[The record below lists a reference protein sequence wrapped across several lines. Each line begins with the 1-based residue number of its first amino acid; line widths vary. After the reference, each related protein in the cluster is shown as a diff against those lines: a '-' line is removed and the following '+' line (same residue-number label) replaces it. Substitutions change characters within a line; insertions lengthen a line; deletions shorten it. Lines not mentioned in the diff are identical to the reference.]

1 MEFLNMSKTTTD
13 LEKKIKSL
21 NNKQK
26 EAVTLSYNQSAFILS
41 GAGSGKTSVLTTR
54 IAYLIN
60 QGLNPKRILAVT
72 FTNKAA
78 KEMKERIE
86 SLVSKSQTSNLMM
99 GTFHSICS
107 RILRENYQEAGL
119 KKNFA
124 IIDTSDQKTI
134 LRKLIKEK
142 NESLLEDNKFIN
154 ELINFI
160 NKRKET
166 IAIDDYLPDLIKK
179 SLGLPTQKLMMKFYD
194 AYIDFC
200 EENNCLDFADLM
212 LKCYLMFKN
221 NEKVLNHYQNRF
233 QVILVDEFQD
243 TNSFQ
248 FAWLTLL
255 AQKHKTI
262 FAVGDD
268 DQSIY
273 SFRGAEPKNISLLK
287 ETFPDL
293 EIIKMEQNYRSTP
306 TILNA
311 ANAVI
316 KHNIQRQ
323 GKELW
328 TSKKEDSKIIYSI
341 EFDDNDEAQ
350 YVVKEIKSIIK
361 NHPNEEFAIIYRM
374 NYISRKFEKELFKNG
389 LPYIIFGGLRFFDRA
404 EIKTVMS
411 YLKYIIDDKDNMAFD
426 RILNIP
432 ARGIGDVSLAKI
444 ENYAKKH
451 KVSHS
456 EASEKIDNKTLNEK
470 VIKFKKEIEQI
481 RNIISTH
488 PTIQIHQIIKLIL
501 KQFPIVQHYKNMSKN
516 KEEADE
522 REANI
527 NELIVAASEFEQEF
541 INELNK
547 VDEQNNNNDKNDVVD
562 KDNKQKNTPTDLSN
576 KTNDTVSIISLDEK
590 VTEFYNQASLSS
602 DKNDLNK
609 DKRKV
614 NIKLMTIHA
623 SKGLEFPIV
632 FIVSCNDGVLPSQRS
647 IDEGN
652 LEEER
657 RLMYV
662 AITRAEKQLYI
673 TSSSESFMFGSPKI
687 NDISR
692 FVSEIPSELIIKKQ

>member
-26 EAVTLSYNQSAFILS
+26 EAVTLPYNQSAFILS

-86 SLVSKSQTSNLMM
+86 LLVSKSQTGNLMM

-142 NESLLEDNKFIN
+142 DESLLEDNKFIN

-166 IAIDDYLPDLIKK
+166 IAIDDYMPDLIKK

-212 LKCYLMFKN
+212 LKCYLIFKN

-255 AQKHKTI
+255 AQKHKNI

-306 TILNA
+306 TILKA

-316 KHNIQRQ
+316 KHNMQRQ

-328 TSKKEDSKIIYSI
+328 TSKKEDSKIIYNI

-361 NHPNEEFAIIYRM
+361 NNPNEEFAIIYRM

-432 ARGIGDVSLAKI
+432 TRGIGDVSLAKI

-456 EASEKIDNKTLNEK
+456 EASGKIDNKTLNEK

-481 RNIISTH
+481 RNIIFTH
-488 PTIQIHQIIKLIL
+488 PTIQIHQVIKLIL
-501 KQFPIVQHYKNMSKN
+501 KQFPIVKHYKNMSKN

-590 VTEFYNQASLSS
+590 VIEFYNQASLSS

-673 TSSSESFMFGSPKI
+673 TSSSESFMFGSTKI

>member
-26 EAVTLSYNQSAFILS
+26 EAVTLPYNQSAFILS

-86 SLVSKSQTSNLMM
+86 LLVSKSQTSNLMM

-142 NESLLEDNKFIN
+142 DESLLEDNKFIN

-160 NKRKET
+160 SKRKET
-166 IAIDDYLPDLIKK
+166 IAIDDYMPEFIKK
-179 SLGLPTQKLMMKFYD
+179 TLGLPTQKLMMKFYD

-293 EIIKMEQNYRSTP
+293 EIIKMEQNYRSTS

-328 TSKKEDSKIIYSI
+328 TSKKEDSKIIYNI

-361 NHPNEEFAIIYRM
+361 NNPNEEFAIIYRM

-411 YLKYIIDDKDNMAFD
+411 YLKYIIDDNDNIAFD

-432 ARGIGDVSLAKI
+432 TRGIGDVSIAKI

-470 VIKFKKEIEQI
+470 IIKFKKEIEQI
-481 RNIISTH
+481 KNIISTH
-488 PTIQIHQIIKLIL
+488 PTIQIHQVIKLIL

-541 INELNK
+541 INEINK
-547 VDEQNNNNDKNDVVD
+547 VDEQNNNNNKNDVVD
-562 KDNKQKNTPTDLSN
+562 KDNKQKNTTTDLSN

-590 VTEFYNQASLSS
+590 VIEFYNQASLSS

-673 TSSSESFMFGSPKI
+673 TSSSKSFMFGSPKI

>member
-26 EAVTLSYNQSAFILS
+26 EAVTLPYNQSAFILS

-142 NESLLEDNKFIN
+142 NESLLENNKFIN

-166 IAIDDYLPDLIKK
+166 IAIDDYMPDLIKK

-673 TSSSESFMFGSPKI
+673 TCSSESFMFGSPKI

>member
-1 MEFLNMSKTTTD
+1 MDFFNMSKTTTD

-26 EAVTLSYNQSAFILS
+26 EAVTLPYNQSAFILS

-86 SLVSKSQTSNLMM
+86 LLVSKSQTGNLMM

-142 NESLLEDNKFIN
+142 DESLLEDNKFIN

-160 NKRKET
+160 GKRKET
-166 IAIDDYLPDLIKK
+166 IAIDDYMPELIKK
-179 SLGLPTQKLMMKFYD
+179 THGLPTQKLMMKFYD

-293 EIIKMEQNYRSTP
+293 EIIKMEQNYRSTS

-328 TSKKEDSKIIYSI
+328 TSKKEDSKIIYNI

-361 NHPNEEFAIIYRM
+361 NNPNEEFAIIYRM

-444 ENYAKKH
+444 ENYAEKH

-456 EASEKIDNKTLNEK
+456 EASGKIDNKTLNEK
-470 VIKFKKEIEQI
+470 VIKF
-481 RNIISTH
+481 
-488 PTIQIHQIIKLIL
+488 
-501 KQFPIVQHYKNMSKN
+501 
-516 KEEADE
+516 
-522 REANI
+522 
-527 NELIVAASEFEQEF
+527 
-541 INELNK
+541 
-547 VDEQNNNNDKNDVVD
+547 
-562 KDNKQKNTPTDLSN
+562 
-576 KTNDTVSIISLDEK
+576 
-590 VTEFYNQASLSS
+590 
-602 DKNDLNK
+602 
-609 DKRKV
+609 
-614 NIKLMTIHA
+614 
-623 SKGLEFPIV
+623 
-632 FIVSCNDGVLPSQRS
+632 
-647 IDEGN
+647 
-652 LEEER
+652 
-657 RLMYV
+657 
-662 AITRAEKQLYI
+662 
-673 TSSSESFMFGSPKI
+673 
-687 NDISR
+687 
-692 FVSEIPSELIIKKQ
+692 

>member
-1 MEFLNMSKTTTD
+1 
-13 LEKKIKSL
+13 
-21 NNKQK
+21 
-26 EAVTLSYNQSAFILS
+26 
-41 GAGSGKTSVLTTR
+41 
-54 IAYLIN
+54 
-60 QGLNPKRILAVT
+60 
-72 FTNKAA
+72 
-78 KEMKERIE
+78 
-86 SLVSKSQTSNLMM
+86 
-99 GTFHSICS
+99 
-107 RILRENYQEAGL
+107 
-119 KKNFA
+119 
-124 IIDTSDQKTI
+124 
-134 LRKLIKEK
+134 
-142 NESLLEDNKFIN
+142 
-154 ELINFI
+154 
-160 NKRKET
+160 
-166 IAIDDYLPDLIKK
+166 
-179 SLGLPTQKLMMKFYD
+179 
-194 AYIDFC
+194 
-200 EENNCLDFADLM
+200 
-212 LKCYLMFKN
+212 
-221 NEKVLNHYQNRF
+221 
-233 QVILVDEFQD
+233 
-243 TNSFQ
+243 
-248 FAWLTLL
+248 
-255 AQKHKTI
+255 
-262 FAVGDD
+262 
-268 DQSIY
+268 
-273 SFRGAEPKNISLLK
+273 
-287 ETFPDL
+287 
-293 EIIKMEQNYRSTP
+293 MEQNYRSTP

-311 ANAVI
+311 ANAII
-316 KHNIQRQ
+316 KHNMQRQ

-328 TSKKEDSKIIYSI
+328 TSKKEDSKIIYNI

-361 NHPNEEFAIIYRM
+361 NNPNEEFAIIYRM

-411 YLKYIIDDKDNMAFD
+411 YLKYISDDKDNIDFD

-432 ARGIGDVSLAKI
+432 TRGIGDVSLAKI

-470 VIKFKKEIEQI
+470 VIKFKKEIEQV
-481 RNIISTH
+481 RDIISTH
-488 PTIQIHQIIKLIL
+488 PTIQIHQVIKLIL

-547 VDEQNNNNDKNDVVD
+547 VNEQNNKNDVV
-562 KDNKQKNTPTDLSN
+562 DNKQKNTTTNSSN
-576 KTNDTVSIISLDEK
+576 KTNDTVSIISLDDK

-652 LEEER
+652 IEEER

>member
-26 EAVTLSYNQSAFILS
+26 EAVTLPYNQSAFILS

-86 SLVSKSQTSNLMM
+86 LLVSKSQTSNLMM

-142 NESLLEDNKFIN
+142 DESLLEDNKFIN

-160 NKRKET
+160 SKRKET
-166 IAIDDYLPDLIKK
+166 IAIDDYMPEFIEKT
-179 SLGLPTQKLMMKFYD
+179 LGLPTQKLMMKFYD

-293 EIIKMEQNYRSTP
+293 EIIKMEQNYRSTS

-328 TSKKEDSKIIYSI
+328 TSKKEDSKIIYNI

-361 NHPNEEFAIIYRM
+361 NNPNEEFAIIYRM

-432 ARGIGDVSLAKI
+432 TRGIGDVSLAKI

-456 EASEKIDNKTLNEK
+456 EASGKIDNKTLNEK

-481 RNIISTH
+481 RNIIFTH
-488 PTIQIHQIIKLIL
+488 PTIQIHQVIKLIL
-501 KQFPIVQHYKNMSKN
+501 KQFPIVKHYKNMSKN